1 MTALVTEIPFH
12 HAPPNGVGII
22 LAFVVLVAITA
33 TLYWMLHPP
42 SSTAERA
49 ARATEREVDEIIGS
63 IIIVFSQEIHSEH
76 MMSLAVRVARR
87 ERAELLA
94 AYIIEVPHT
103 LPLDAEMERE
113 RRDALGVLAVAES
126 IARKNN
132 VEIKTE
138 ISLARQVAQG
148 VLELAK
154 RNDAHLIVVGAYR
167 EGKYTGAPIGS
178 AIEVIAAKATCD
190 VLIGVQGNRG
200 KILTPPKGDVAARTG
215 GKPPPTPSMS

>member
-1 MTALVTEIPFH
+1 MT
-12 HAPPNGVGII
+12 HAPPSPAGVI
-22 LAFVVLVAITA
+22 LAFVVLVAISS

-42 SSTAERA
+42 TTTAERA
-49 ARATEREVDEIIGS
+49 ARATEAEVDEIIGS
-63 IIIVFSQEIHSEH
+63 VIIVFSQEIHSEH

-87 ERAELLA
+87 ERAQLLA

-103 LPLDAEMERE
+103 LPLDAEMEAE
-113 RRDALGVLAVAES
+113 RRDALGVLQVAES

-132 VEIKTE
+132 VEIQTE
-138 ISLARQVAQG
+138 ISLARQVSQG

-154 RNDAHLIVVGAYR
+154 RKDAHLIVVGAYR

-190 VLIGVQGNRG
+190 VLIGVQGKRG
-200 KILTPPKGDVAARTG
+200 KIMTPPQVAARQDPKAAASQTL
-215 GKPPPTPSMS
+215 TS

>member
-1 MTALVTEIPFH
+1 VT
-12 HAPPNGVGII
+12 HAPPSPVGIA
-22 LAFVVLVAITA
+22 LAFAVLAAICS

-42 SSTAERA
+42 TTSAERA
-49 ARATEREVDEIIGS
+49 ARATEAEVDELIGS
-63 IIIVFSQEIHSEH
+63 VLIVFSQEIHSEH

-87 ERAELLA
+87 ERAQLLA

-113 RRDALGVLAVAES
+113 RRDALGVLQVAES

-132 VEIKTE
+132 VEIATE
-138 ISLARQVAQG
+138 ITLARQVAQG

-154 RNDAHLIVVGAYR
+154 RKDAHLIVVGAYR
-167 EGKYTGAPIGS
+167 EGKYTGAPIGA

-200 KILTPPKGDVAARTG
+200 KILTPQTGVASGRAGERAG
-215 GKPPPTPSMS
+215 AAAGPAVPS

>member
-1 MTALVTEIPFH
+1 VS
-12 HAPPNGVGII
+12 HAPPSPIGIV
-22 LAFVVLVAITA
+22 LAFAVLLAIA
-33 TLYWMLHPP
+33 STLYWMLHPP
-42 SSTAERA
+42 TTTAERA
-49 ARATEREVDEIIGS
+49 ARATERDVDEIIGS
-63 IIIVFSQEIHSEH
+63 VIIVFSQEIHSEH

-113 RRDALGVLAVAES
+113 RREALGVLQIAES
-126 IARKNN
+126 IARNNN
-132 VEIKTE
+132 VEIATE

-154 RNDAHLIVVGAYR
+154 RKDAHLIVVGAYR

-200 KILTPPKGDVAARTG
+200 KILTPPTVVAGRAAGTRQIATPG
-215 GKPPPTPSMS
+215 PTPPA